1 MPLELAPLTAE
12 DVDAYMAIRQ
22 AAFGD
27 NVFRILF
34 SRPDGPSPEV
44 YAQIRDSVR
53 DLIANDKHAFFLK
66 VTDTDTGEII
76 AGAKWKVFRT
86 EKEIL
91 EELELPPPTSDSDPE
106 CWNPFMKLLSD
117 AKKEIMALRP
127 YWMLDALSTHPAHH
141 RRGAGA
147 ILTQWGL
154 ERADNEGLETYL
166 EASTMGQP
174 LYEKY
179 GFRPIKTLSFDLGEF
194 GGEGVQ
200 EFQSMVRPK
209 KSS

>member
-1 MPLELAPLTAE
+1 MPLELAPLTAD

-27 NVFRILF
+27 SVFRILF
-34 SRPDGPSPEV
+34 SRRPDGPSPEV

-53 DLIANDKHAFFLK
+53 DQIATDKHVFFLK
-66 VTDTDTGEII
+66 VTDTDTSEII

-86 EKEIL
+86 EKEVL
-91 EELELPPPTSDSDPE
+91 EELELPSPTPDSDPE
-106 CWNPFMKLLSD
+106 CWNAFMKLLSD
-117 AKKEIMALRP
+117 AKRERMALSP

-147 ILTQWGL
+147 MLIRWGL
-154 ERADNEGLETYL
+154 VRADEEGVETYL
-166 EASTMGQP
+166 EASAMGQP
-174 LYEKY
+174 LYERY
-179 GFRPIKTLSFDLGEF
+179 GFRPVRTLRFDFGEF

-200 EFQSMVRPK
+200 EFQV
-209 KSS
+209 